1 MRDGKRSEG
10 RFDANTGIT
19 VSNSGLN
26 SPIADMVKYLNFLTG
41 DPSKRAVYEEVLKR
55 STLEEM
61 WKPQLPT
68 TADSNGNTGFTTDI
82 GLIYFLNRRD
92 GRTFLGHGGDQNG
105 FISYIDFEP
114 SSREA
119 SIIVFNTNVIYPD
132 GTPPEKDVVSRLRN
146 EVRKLF

>member
-1 MRDGKRSEG
+1 
-10 RFDANTGIT
+10 
-19 VSNSGLN
+19 
-26 SPIADMVKYLNFLTG
+26 VKYLNFLVGTG
-41 DPSKRAVYEEVLKR
+41 SPPILGGVAAASADGVVKSDREIYEGVLKR
-55 STLEEM
+55 SSLEEM

-68 TADSNGNTGFTTDI
+68 TVDANGNSGFTTDI

-114 SSREA
+114 ATRQA

-132 GTPPEKDVVSRLRN
+132 NTPAERDVVIRLRN
-146 EVRKLF
+146 EIRKLY